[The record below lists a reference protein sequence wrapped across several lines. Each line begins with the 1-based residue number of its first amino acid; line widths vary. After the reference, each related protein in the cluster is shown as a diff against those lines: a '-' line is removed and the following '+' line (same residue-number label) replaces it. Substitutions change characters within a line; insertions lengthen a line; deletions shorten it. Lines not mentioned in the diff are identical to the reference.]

1 MCRKSNKSTRHK
13 SQEHKIVAWLL
24 VCTLASSFITP
35 CLAKE
40 SEMKQKAPIIV
51 NGDKVEYFHEQKK
64 VVGTNNISIDYED
77 VRLTCDKVTVYL
89 DTREAVAEGNVKITQ
104 KDAYFTGEKINYNFD
119 ARTGKAINAYV
130 NYVPFYGR
138 SQDVEKQGE
147 DQAEI
152 RKGYITTCDLENPH
166 YRVAAKQI
174 KIYFDDKVIAR
185 DITFYVG
192 NCPIMYLPY
201 YVQPVKE
208 QSAHVT
214 VQPGHD
220 RDWGY
225 YALASMKYD
234 YNRYFH
240 GRYRLDYRTA
250 NGLAVGFDNEYE
262 LEGAGKG
269 VVKFYYTHE
278 NDSLSYEPETRS
290 ESKYRLQVRHEWQ
303 VNDDTLATVELNK
316 VRDDNFMK
324 YYFLKEQEEQR
335 QPDNYVTFVTT
346 KENYTTTFLM
356 RKRMDKYFDVV
367 ERLPE
372 YNINISK
379 WKIPNTPFYYDA
391 DFTPVYLNHTF
402 PNTSVSGQKDI
413 DVIRLD
419 TYNKVSYPIRVLNSL
434 NFTPFAATRQTY
446 YSRNKYGHTNFI
458 RGVFDAGVD
467 VSTKFYK
474 VYDINTNVLD
484 LDINKV
490 RHIITPTVQYL
501 YTPQPTVDADSLHQF
516 DAVDAIKTNDEFILA
531 LENKIQTK
539 RHVGD
544 KLVSVDLVD
553 FIISTDFV
561 YRLKNNNRAFKDQ
574 IFRTVDMQLELTP
587 YPWLYTLCKMGM
599 DTKRALPQTAS
610 IDFVGGKEEDRS
622 LAFGYRYE
630 NDRNPD
636 SNTEKLNYLTADA
649 IYKINE
655 LWKIRG
661 YWRMNMDKWSF
672 DEHEYTIY
680 RDLHCWT
687 VEFTYDIRPSEDN
700 GSIVSQT
707 FWIAFR
713 LKAFPQT
720 PLGLRRS
727 YSRTRAGEPGDLAYR
742 ESSSVGLSR

>member
-1 MCRKSNKSTRHK
+1 
-13 SQEHKIVAWLL
+13 
-24 VCTLASSFITP
+24 
-35 CLAKE
+35 
-40 SEMKQKAPIIV
+40 MKQKAPIIV